1 MLAAVEHIYPLVE
14 QYNAGPPRLSASN
27 DKVNSAKRRRVDNQA
42 THFHHQRVH
51 DEEEEDSFDSDD
63 EDYDSDESD

>member
-42 THFHHQRVH
+42 THFHHRVY

>member
-27 DKVNSAKRRRVDNQA
+27 DKVNSAKRRRTDNQGA
-42 THFHHQRVH
+42 QFHHHRVYD
-51 DEEEEDSFDSDD
+51 DEDEDSFDSED
-63 EDYDSDESD
+63 DYDSDESD